1 MYTIV
6 STGHPAVVVDR
17 TGTGA
22 LKGISWTGNGVVV
35 GCRINW
41 SGAGAVM
48 DCIISAG
55 QKWAAYHISRTGTRT
70 KVGLVLSSSAL

>member
-1 MYTIV
+1 M
-6 STGHPAVVVDR
+6 DR

-35 GCRINW
+35 GYRINW
-41 SGAGAVM
+41 SGAGAVI
-48 DCIISAG
+48 DCIISAGLVLG

>member
-1 MYTIV
+1 M
-6 STGHPAVVVDR
+6 DR

-22 LKGISWTGNGVVV
+22 QKGISWTGNGVVV
-35 GCRINW
+35 GYRINW

-48 DCIISAG
+48 DRIISAGLVLG
-55 QKWAAYHISRTGTRT
+55 QKWAAYHISRTCTRT